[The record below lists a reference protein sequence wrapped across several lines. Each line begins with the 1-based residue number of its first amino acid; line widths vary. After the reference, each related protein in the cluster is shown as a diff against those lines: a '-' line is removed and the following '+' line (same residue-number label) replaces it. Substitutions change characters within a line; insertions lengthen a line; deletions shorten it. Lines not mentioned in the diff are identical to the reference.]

1 MPRLPKNVMS
11 SLPPRGASPRQ
22 GMPNPRMMAMAG
34 GPPKMDTAEDGAP
47 PMPRYNARALRPG
60 GMAKGGSVKGMT
72 RGDGIT
78 TRGHTR
84 GKMV

>member
-1 MPRLPKNVMS
+1 MVRPKINPLALAKAMGSIPDV
-11 SLPPRGASPRQ
+11 GA
-22 GMPNPRMMAMAG
+22 
-34 GPPKMDTAEDGAP
+34 TGAP

-78 TRGHTR
+78 TRGHTK